1 MNHLDEGNQ
10 NRVSE
15 GRRPLEH
22 ALLGLALVVLV
33 AGCGPPTKHELLA
46 RAEGAETKQQL
57 EAALG
62 PPSDR
67 SKLGPI
73 ETWKY
78 VARDGEVTFV
88 IAGDRVR
95 FETAGG
101 SPSHAP

>member
-1 MNHLDEGNQ
+1 
-10 NRVSE
+10 VK
-15 GRRPLEH
+15 H
-22 ALLGLALVVLV
+22 ALLGFALAALLVGA

-46 RAEGAETKQQL
+46 KAEGAETKQQL

-62 PPSDR
+62 PPNDR

-95 FETAGG
+95 FEAAGG
-101 SPSHAP
+101 GPGGEP

>member
-1 MNHLDEGNQ
+1 M
-10 NRVSE
+10 
-15 GRRPLEH
+15 RR
-22 ALLGLALVVLV
+22 ALLRAALVALVL
-33 AGCGPPTKHELLA
+33 GCGAPTKHELLA
-46 RAEGAETKQQL
+46 KAEGAETKQQL

-88 IAGDRVR
+88 IAGDKVR
-95 FETAGG
+95 FEAAGG
-101 SPSHAP
+101 SPSDAP